1 MVTTRFHGR
10 AKYFLTFIDDFFRR
24 TFLYT
29 MKIKFGVLDKLNVFK
44 DLVKIETKKKIEV
57 IRCNGGEEYNS
68 KNFNTF
74 YKDNGIMK

>member
-1 MVTTRFHGR
+1 
-10 AKYFLTFIDDFFRR
+10 
-24 TFLYT
+24 